1 MLTIALMLYFELAEK
16 VNKKLMQKEDGM
28 NSRGLMVLNFLLSTA
43 LFLLLW
49 SKQIILFI
57 DFIRINNMEFDSTF
71 FQISTDTISRL
82 VAILLALLSL
92 ALSVLKLRNLH
103 RQNVDV
109 NPALHILVFYFLHQA
124 IWLFFLFLE
133 GKTYDMMQ
141 HVFQPFS

>member
-16 VNKKLMQKEDGM
+16 VNKKLLQKEDGM

-92 ALSVLKLRNLH
+92 ALREAIKKKKT
-103 RQNVDV
+103 
-109 NPALHILVFYFLHQA
+109 AYFV
-124 IWLFFLFLE
+124 
-133 GKTYDMMQ
+133 T
-141 HVFQPFS
+141 ST